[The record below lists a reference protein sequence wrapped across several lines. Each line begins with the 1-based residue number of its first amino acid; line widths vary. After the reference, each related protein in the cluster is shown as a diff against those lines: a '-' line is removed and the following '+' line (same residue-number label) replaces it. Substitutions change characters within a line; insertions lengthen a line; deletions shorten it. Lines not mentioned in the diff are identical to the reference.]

1 MIYGGITQKHWNGGK
16 NHQNLS
22 FCLLNEEE
30 EGKLPLLF
38 VIPTLTSGFHRKIR
52 NTLAPI
58 LY

>member
-30 EGKLPLLF
+30 EGNFLFFLLF
-38 VIPTLTSGFHRKIR
+38 PL
-52 NTLAPI
+52 
-58 LY
+58 

>member
-30 EGKLPLLF
+30 EGNFLF
-38 VIPTLTSGFHRKIR
+38 FCYSALTSGFHRKIR